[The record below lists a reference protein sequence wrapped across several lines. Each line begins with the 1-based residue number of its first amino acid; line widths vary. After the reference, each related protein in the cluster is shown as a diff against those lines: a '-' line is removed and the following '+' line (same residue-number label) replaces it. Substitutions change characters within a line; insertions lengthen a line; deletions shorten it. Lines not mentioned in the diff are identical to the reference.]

1 MEKDRYGDR
10 LSSSSNLSLQR
21 LNERSK
27 SNSNININNI
37 NTSINKL

>member
-27 SNSNININNI
+27 SNSNINNI